1 MTGARVVPLAGDDP
15 VRLGPYRLLGRL
27 GAGGMG
33 RVYLAR
39 EDGADGPL
47 AAVKTLLPEGS
58 SEWVDRQRFAR
69 EARLAQRVESEH
81 TVRVRGADPDGD
93 PPWLALDY
101 VPAPSL
107 GELVRTAGRLPG
119 SAVRWLAAGTAEALM
134 VLHAHRIV
142 HRDVKPSNILLPL
155 DGPRLID
162 FGISHAA
169 DLTRT
174 GLTLGTLTFTSPEQ
188 ARGER
193 SEAASDV
200 YSLGATL
207 FHLAVGRPPYPVHQ
221 DTLHLLALVQH
232 NRLDLTGLP
241 KELIPLVVPCLAAA
255 PADRPTPAELHAA
268 FLASLDGLPVSSSG
282 SRWLPPRWTALI
294 GAYERR
300 GRDLERAHPPGPAP
314 IPGGPGE
321 STPARLGRVRRSGY
335 VPAPS
340 AGPPTPAAP
349 PATSGPAP
357 SGPAP
362 SGPTPGVPAPS
373 APASASAP
381 GVPTPGRPS
390 IDAPSAAVGPPAVRP
405 PVEEAEA
412 AAGPVPAPP
421 VVPSAA
427 TVPLRRASVP
437 SPSSPSPSPSSPS
450 PSPAPAGPAERRPEP
465 PRTRWWPVLLA
476 GVLVFVVA
484 AGAVI
489 LRPWQ
494 WGGAPGAGGATARI
508 TTPPASP
515 PATPPTDDPGL
526 IANLAFQGVAAG
538 ECLRTERTPGGAWS
552 TPLPEEVACDA
563 PGAYLKVLAA
573 SPGVHP
579 GDCPGGPG
587 RTNWTH
593 PAPMAETTLCVER
606 QYREGDCFPVREQ
619 GGQPKVRAEDL
630 LLRWDCA
637 APPAAQGY
645 DAVLRTVAVRPAPL
659 PADGCRRGPDD
670 TAEYRQLEVNGG
682 ATVLCTT
689 RN

>member
-1 MTGARVVPLAGDDP
+1 MTGARVAPLAGDDP

-39 EDGADGPL
+39 EDGPDGRL

-58 SEWVDRQRFAR
+58 RDEVDRHRFAR

-207 FHLAVGRPPYPVHQ
+207 FHLAVGRPPYPDHH
-221 DTLHLLALVQH
+221 DTLQLLALVQH

-241 KELIPLVVPCLAAA
+241 KELTPLVRPCLAAA
-255 PADRPTPAELHAA
+255 PGDRPTPAELHAA

-294 GAYERR
+294 DAYERR
-300 GRDLERAHPPGPAP
+300 GRELELAHPSG
-314 IPGGPGE
+314 GE
-321 STPARLGRVRRSGY
+321 SAPTRLGRVRRPGY
-335 VPAPS
+335 VPA
-340 AGPPTPAAP
+340 PPTPAAP
-349 PATSGPAP
+349 MPAASTPEPAPALPATPPPAP
-357 SGPAP
+357 AAP
-362 SGPTPGVPAPS
+362 
-373 APASASAP
+373 APASPVGPSPVGPSPAAPAPDVRPQSAARP
-381 GVPTPGRPS
+381 PAAAQGPSVPPPVTTLPLRRPS
-390 IDAPSAAVGPPAVRP
+390 VPPQSPVPSRFPSPSWPAPAPAP
-405 PVEEAEA
+405 APA
-412 AAGPVPAPP
+412 PVPAAPGQDSRPP
-421 VVPSAA
+421 Q
-427 TVPLRRASVP
+427 
-437 SPSSPSPSPSSPS
+437 
-450 PSPAPAGPAERRPEP
+450 RPERP
-465 PRTRWWPVLLA
+465 ERPRARWWPVLLA
-476 GVLVFVVA
+476 GVLVFVIA
-484 AGAVI
+484 AGAVL

-494 WGGAPGAGGATARI
+494 WGEGGGAGDTPGAHG
-508 TTPPASP
+508 TTPPVSA

-538 ECLRTERTPGGAWS
+538 ECLSTHRLPGGTWS
-552 TPLPEEVACDA
+552 TPFPEEVPCGSAEA
-563 PGAYLKVLAA
+563 RLKVLAA
-573 SPGVHP
+573 LPGTSAKGCPDGVGRGSWVHA
-579 GDCPGGPG
+579 
-587 RTNWTH
+587 
-593 PAPMAETTLCVER
+593 APMAETTLCLER
-606 QYREGDCFPVREQ
+606 QYREGECFPVKGTDGDPQ
-619 GGQPKVRAEDL
+619 LRAEDL
-630 LLRWDCA
+630 LGSWPCDG
-637 APPAAQGY
+637 APAGAQGY
-645 DAVLRTVAVRPAPL
+645 DARAADHRRAPGPGAGRRLPPRHGRPGRL
-659 PADGCRRGPDD
+659 PPVGGERRH
-670 TAEYRQLEVNGG
+670 R
-682 ATVLCTT
+682 
-689 RN
+689 

>member
-1 MTGARVVPLAGDDP
+1 MTGARVAPLAGDDP

-39 EDGADGPL
+39 EDGAAGPL

-58 SEWVDRQRFAR
+58 RDEVDRQRFAR
-69 EARLAQRVESEH
+69 EARLAQRVESDH

-207 FHLAVGRPPYPVHQ
+207 FHLAVGRPPYPDHH
-221 DTLHLLALVQH
+221 DTLQLLALVQH

-241 KELIPLVVPCLAAA
+241 KELAPLVEPCLAAA
-255 PADRPTPAELHAA
+255 PGDRPTPAELHAA

-294 GAYERR
+294 GEYERR
-300 GRDLERAHPPGPAP
+300 GRELELAHPA
-314 IPGGPGE
+314 GGG
-321 STPARLGRVRRSGY
+321 SAATRLGRVRRPGY
-335 VPAPS
+335 VPAPPPPVASSS
-340 AGPPTPAAP
+340 APPAASAAAEPAAPSPVVPSPAAP
-349 PATSGPAP
+349 PE
-357 SGPAP
+357 
-362 SGPTPGVPAPS
+362 
-373 APASASAP
+373 
-381 GVPTPGRPS
+381 
-390 IDAPSAAVGPPAVRP
+390 AVRQPVVRP
-405 PVEEAEA
+405 PA
-412 AAGPVPAPP
+412 AAPTPPSQSPPAT
-421 VVPSAA
+421 
-427 TVPLRRASVP
+427 TVPLRRP
-437 SPSSPSPSPSSPS
+437 
-450 PSPAPAGPAERRPEP
+450 PAPPQASSQPPSQSPPAAWPPPSAAPGQPPSAPQASAPPPDRPTPRPAPRPEP
-465 PRTRWWPVLLA
+465 PRARWWPVLLA
-476 GVLVFVVA
+476 GVLVFLIA
-484 AGAVI
+484 AGAVL

-494 WGGAPGAGGATARI
+494 WGDGGTGGGPRAHG
-508 TTPPASP
+508 TTPPVSA

-538 ECLRTERTPGGAWS
+538 ECLRTHRTPAGTWS
-552 TPLPEEVACDA
+552 SPFPEEVPCGSAEA
-563 PGAYLKVLAA
+563 RLKVLAA
-573 SPGVHP
+573 
-579 GDCPGGPG
+579 GPG
-587 RTNWTH
+587 KTAGECPQGAGRGSWVH
-593 PAPMAETTLCVER
+593 EAPMAETTLCVER
-606 QYREGDCFPVREQ
+606 QYREGECFPVKGTDGEPQ
-619 GGQPKVRAEDL
+619 LRAEDL
-630 LLRWDCA
+630 LGSWECT
-637 APPAAQGY
+637 APAGAQGY
-645 DAVLRTVAVRPAPL
+645 DGALRIAAVHPAPL
-659 PADGCRRGPDD
+659 PNDSCRRGPDD
-670 TAEYRQLEVNGG
+670 PAVYQRLEVGGG

-689 RN
+689 RV